1 MTQQKMMK
9 LLYTDIRLRARDRAK
24 EEFEIE
30 MEKSKKA
37 GDEQRRSKYGT
48 KNIKKKGGKGV

>member
-1 MTQQKMMK
+1 
-9 LLYTDIRLRARDRAK
+9 
-24 EEFEIE
+24 